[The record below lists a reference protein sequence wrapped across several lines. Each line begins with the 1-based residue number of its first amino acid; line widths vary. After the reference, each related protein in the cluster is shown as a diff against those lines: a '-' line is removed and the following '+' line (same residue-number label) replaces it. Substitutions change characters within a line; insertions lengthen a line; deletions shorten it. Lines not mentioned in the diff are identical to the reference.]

1 MVNHIAFLN
10 QEGVD
15 KLFENA
21 LENIVILDAQ
31 GVIISF
37 NQSRGLG
44 YNNTADLIGKNIFS
58 LIDPLYH
65 KTLISVLSS
74 KRKAVQNNYVYE
86 VAFKQAGGRRIWYE
100 LRAVPFVGEGG
111 KKNFLLFARNISKRV
126 RLENRLKKINLHLEE
141 TIQQKTMALQEAVFD
156 LESFSFSVSHDLK
169 APLRAIKGYSMILAE
184 EIPDDTD
191 DEILDAVQ
199 SLKRNV
205 DKMEKLIGD
214 ILNFSRIGRTTTIV
228 KPVDFK
234 KIFADKYKELLSI
247 EPPRTIDFQIAE
259 KIPHILFDAPMAQ
272 LLAQNL
278 LSNAIKYT
286 SKKEFAK
293 IRVGFQDHGKT
304 VDIFVRDNGAGF
316 DEKFKDKLFAV
327 FQRLHSEKEFPGTGV
342 GLAIVKRIMKK
353 NGGEIRGEG
362 RVNEGATFYISLP
375 KKSVYYEK
383 S

>member
-1 MVNHIAFLN
+1 
-10 QEGVD
+10 
-15 KLFENA
+15 
-21 LENIVILDAQ
+21 
-31 GVIISF
+31 
-37 NQSRGLG
+37 
-44 YNNTADLIGKNIFS
+44 
-58 LIDPLYH
+58 
-65 KTLISVLSS
+65 
-74 KRKAVQNNYVYE
+74 
-86 VAFKQAGGRRIWYE
+86 
-100 LRAVPFVGEGG
+100 
-111 KKNFLLFARNISKRV
+111 
-126 RLENRLKKINLHLEE
+126 
-141 TIQQKTMALQEAVFD
+141 
-156 LESFSFSVSHDLK
+156 
-169 APLRAIKGYSMILAE
+169 MILAE

-234 KIFADKYKELLSI
+234 KIFYDKYKELLSI

-259 KIPHILFDAPMAQ
+259 KIPYILFDAPMAQ

-286 SKKEFAK
+286 SKKEFPKSGSVFK
-293 IRVGFQDHGKT
+293 ITKT